1 MLLVVIDDD
10 KRLKT
15 VQFLLIDFDL
25 VVVVVETISMRL
37 IPFSREWISIRM
49 LLNVQMI
56 RISLGKRSMADA
68 NIQTTAYTAV
78 KAAKA
83 WIPSHDPIA

>member
-1 MLLVVIDDD
+1 MIAVDAPTGRVVVIDDD

-37 IPFSREWISIRM
+37 IPFSRE
-49 LLNVQMI
+49 
-56 RISLGKRSMADA
+56 
-68 NIQTTAYTAV
+68 
-78 KAAKA
+78 
-83 WIPSHDPIA
+83 